1 MAKETSP
8 DKSKDKSKKT
18 SKNKCKNFAAG
29 IAKGA
34 GTAGAVSGVALK
46 SAGFYT
52 LPHAVTGSTMLAS
65 TLGGAS
71 GAGTVGIIGG
81 TAGVI
86 GTTAAVL
93 MSPLFIGAAGTLAV
107 AGGCYGAYQYITK
120 STEEAEGKEAG
131 AKGEE
136 KP

>member
-1 MAKETSP
+1 MSKKTSP
-8 DKSKDKSKKT
+8 VKSKDKSKNK
-18 SKNKCKNFAAG
+18 SKNFVAG
-29 IAKGA
+29 IATGA
-34 GTAGAVSGVALK
+34 GTAGAISGVALK

-71 GAGTVGIIGG
+71 GAGT
-81 TAGVI
+81 
-86 GTTAAVL
+86 
-93 MSPLFIGAAGTLAV
+93 LAV

-120 STEEAEGKEAG
+120 SAEEAEGKEAG